1 MLCGSTS
8 HCGYDD
14 KVIWLPS
21 KLLKA
26 ILSLKARSLNDV
38 NQYTPIK
45 KPSSSSSI
53 TYVSE
58 IRERERVRER
68 KRERERVRERNK

>member
-45 KPSSSSSI
+45 KPSSSRSI

-58 IRERERVRER
+58 IRERERE
-68 KRERERVRERNK
+68 RERERVRERNK